1 MARPRRLRSRWS
13 VDCGIQSAG
22 LASNMAS
29 IGVDEMVTRAKR
41 VTFFGLDAV
50 DWLVLVVGIGLT
62 SLVLLLAY
70 DPPDYS
76 APSPILEHAGTAN
89 PPVPL

>member
-1 MARPRRLRSRWS
+1 MRNP
-13 VDCGIQSAG
+13 VGG

-41 VTFFGLDAV
+41 VTFLGLDAV

-70 DPPDYS
+70 DPAGDS
-76 APSPILEHAGTAN
+76 ARSPILEHAGTAN

>member
-1 MARPRRLRSRWS
+1 MAQHCPRGPDEI
-13 VDCGIQSAG
+13 VDCAVGS
-22 LASNMAS
+22 LASNIAS

-62 SLVLLLAY
+62 SFVLLLAY
-70 DPPDYS
+70 DPAGDS

>member
-41 VTFFGLDAV
+41 VLGLDAV